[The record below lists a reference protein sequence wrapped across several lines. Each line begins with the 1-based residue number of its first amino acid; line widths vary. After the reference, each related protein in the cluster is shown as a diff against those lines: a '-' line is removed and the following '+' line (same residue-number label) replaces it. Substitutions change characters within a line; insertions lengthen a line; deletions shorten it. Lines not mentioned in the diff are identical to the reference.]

1 MTDILIEG
9 GQSLIRGELVEAPLA
24 VAAGKIVDAGAGR
37 GASSRIDA
45 RGLLVLPGIVDLHG
59 DAFERQMM
67 PRPGVDFPTDVAL
80 IDSDRQLIANGITTA
95 FHGVT
100 WSWEPGLRGSENA
113 HALVDA
119 VEALRPRLACDT
131 RIHLRHETYN
141 LDAEETIIGWIKA
154 KRIDLLAYNDHMSLT
169 VLNPAKPEKRV
180 RMAERTGLS
189 LEAFNSLVDRVA
201 ARAGEVPASIARLA
215 AACQASQIPLLSH
228 DDETPAARQGFRALG
243 VRIAEFPVTEDTA
256 REAAAAGEFIVLG
269 APNVVRGGSH
279 TGLDRCD
286 RHGAQGPLLDPRL
299 GLLLSGHDPGRL
311 PPRRRRRAAAAESL
325 GADLGCACGRRR
337 PERPRRACGRTA
349 RGHRPRRRGSRPA
362 STDRRRHRR
371 RKARSPHRGGS
382 GLATGCARADRGGLN
397 RVRCPAQP
405 ATPSI
410 MCQQPTPRSIG
421 SAPRWSATMRS
432 GLRISSSRRRLLPR
446 SLTGTN

>member
-37 GASSRIDA
+37 GASSRVDA

-119 VEALRPRLACDT
+119 VEALLPQLACDT

-279 TGLDRCD
+279 TGWI
-286 RHGAQGPLLDPRL
+286 GATDMVRKGLCSILASDYYYPAMILAAFRLVAEGVLPLPKAWELISAAP
-299 GLLLSGHDPGRL
+299 
-311 PPRRRRRAAAAESL
+311 AAAAGLSDRGEL
-325 GADLGCACGRRR
+325 AAGRRADIVLVDAAVAL
-337 PERPRRACGRTA
+337 RPRIVAVIAAGKLVHVTEADRV
-349 RGHRPRRRGSRPA
+349 SQPA
-362 STDRRRHRR
+362 
-371 RKARSPHRGGS
+371 
-382 GLATGCARADRGGLN
+382 ARAQIAAD
-397 RVRCPAQP
+397 
-405 ATPSI
+405 
-410 MCQQPTPRSIG
+410 
-421 SAPRWSATMRS
+421 
-432 GLRISSSRRRLLPR
+432 
-446 SLTGTN
+446 